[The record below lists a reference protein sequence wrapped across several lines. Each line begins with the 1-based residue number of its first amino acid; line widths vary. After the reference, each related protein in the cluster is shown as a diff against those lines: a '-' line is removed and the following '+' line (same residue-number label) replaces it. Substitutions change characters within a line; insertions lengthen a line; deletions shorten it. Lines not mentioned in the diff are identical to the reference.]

1 MMNLKEPD
9 KRRVDFEDIE
19 WGSYDHDGSC
29 LVLYDGRLYT
39 GYVIFDKYPNGTTE
53 AEIEYDCGS
62 RIGWENEYNEAGIL
76 TYSCYSMGQTTKEVY
91 EYDDKGNL
99 LEHYTL

>member
-1 MMNLKEPD
+1 M
-9 KRRVDFEDIE
+9 
-19 WGSYDHDGSC
+19 GSYDHDGSC

-62 RIGWENEYNEAGIL
+62 RIDGRMSTMRPEFLPIHVIPWGRL
-76 TYSCYSMGQTTKEVY
+76 PRRCMSMMIRETC
-91 EYDDKGNL
+91 
-99 LEHYTL
+99 